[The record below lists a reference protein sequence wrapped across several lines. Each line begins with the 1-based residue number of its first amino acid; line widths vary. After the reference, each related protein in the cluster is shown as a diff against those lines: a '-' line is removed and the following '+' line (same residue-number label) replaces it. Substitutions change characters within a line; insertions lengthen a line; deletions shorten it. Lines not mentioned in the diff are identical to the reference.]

1 MKFVSSFGEC
11 EFNQERFRGSHRT
24 EFGDIV
30 PAKFS
35 VSREIL
41 FPSEM
46 LEQLRV
52 IGPGRTTNR
61 MT

>member
-11 EFNQERFRGSHRT
+11 EFNQERFRRSHRT
-24 EFGDIV
+24 EFGDVV
-30 PAKFS
+30 PTKFS
-35 VSREIL
+35 VSGEIL

-52 IGPGRTTNR
+52 IGPGMTTSG